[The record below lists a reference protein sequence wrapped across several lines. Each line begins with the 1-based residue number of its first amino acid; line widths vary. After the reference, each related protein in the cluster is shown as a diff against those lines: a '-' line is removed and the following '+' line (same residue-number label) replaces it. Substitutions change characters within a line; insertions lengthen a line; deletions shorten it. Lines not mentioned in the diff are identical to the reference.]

1 MEKKLDFTIEI
12 PGDFDENEI
21 LNELVKIVEKRNGK
35 IAGWIINIPDTK
47 WNRIVDAI
55 KNLFFEIRW

>member
-1 MEKKLDFTIEI
+1 MEKKLDFTVEI
-12 PGDFDENEI
+12 PGDFDENEF
-21 LNELVKIVEKRNGK
+21 LDEMVTIVEKRKGK

-47 WNRIVDAI
+47 RNRIVDAI